1 MLTSLLIVLTQFIL
15 MIMITE
21 VVVSLEAPDEFLKN
35 RVMNLPESVVAGTHN
50 TEEGEFFPLSFR
62 HFSFKKFKKI
72 RCLSHGLTFRVV
84 CFAGLM
90 RRLVEFRAINTEDET
105 VLNYFDELEIHPD
118 HIGEFS
124 KMSFVKTEIS

>member
-1 MLTSLLIVLTQFIL
+1 M
-15 MIMITE
+15 
-21 VVVSLEAPDEFLKN
+21 VSLEAPDEFLKN

-50 TEEGEFFPLSFR
+50 TEEGAFFPLSFR
-62 HFSFKKFKKI
+62 HFPLKKFKKI

-84 CFAGLM
+84 RFAGLM

-118 HIGEFS
+118 HIGEFC
-124 KMSFVKTEIS
+124 KM